1 MLSFDLSH
9 QAAAFSAINQFIE
22 LSLNFGISDQQFVSY
37 LEHLIPAFKAFDQDG
52 VQYSASIQAFIE
64 IVHWIDYKRGEC
76 GLGDYLIQLSLEQI
90 KEVRRTLR
98 KYRFAI
104 LAEIRQFRDQENDNQ
119 KLFLQQL
126 KTIIYDHNQLLF
138 VRVDLGYLKDSMPTI
153 NIKDFYAHISSLI
166 KLMKDKNNCFKHLLG
181 YGLALEQGITKGYH
195 GHLLLIY
202 NGSKHDQDWDLGDK
216 VTKKWES
223 ITHYLGYGRHS
234 NTKEIKDGYKRQGI
248 LGIGMIKREH
258 PSQVHNALKA
268 AQYLVEPE
276 KYGQMLLVKPLGR
289 RSFFKG
295 SYKPHGRQ
303 YQIKFVPPPID
314 PLHIITE
321 SRNDIAWL
329 DELWIFDQ

>member
-9 QAAAFSAINQFIE
+9 QAAVLSAINHFIE
-22 LSLNFGISDQQFVSY
+22 LSLNFEISDQEFISF
-37 LEHLIPAFKAFDQDG
+37 LEQLIPAFKAFDQDG
-52 VQYSASIQAFIE
+52 VQYSASIQAFQN
-64 IVHWIDYKRGEC
+64 VVQWVDGKRGEC
-76 GLGDYLIQLSLEQI
+76 SLEDYLAQLSLEQI
-90 KEVRRTLR
+90 KEVHRAIR
-98 KYRFAI
+98 KYRSAI
-104 LAEIRQFRDQENDNQ
+104 LAEIRLFRDQEGDNQ
-119 KLFLQQL
+119 KAFLKQV
-126 KTIIYDHNQLLF
+126 KTIIYDHYQVLL
-138 VRVDLGYLKDSMPTI
+138 VRVDLGYFKDSMPTI
-153 NIKDFYAHISSLI
+153 TIKDFYAHISSLI

-223 ITHYLGYGRHS
+223 ITQNVGYGRHL
-234 NTKEIKDGYKRQGI
+234 NTKEIKDKYDRQGI

-258 PSQVHNALKA
+258 PSQVHNALKV

-289 RSFFKG
+289 RSLFKG

-303 YQIKFVPPPID
+303 YQIKFVPPSID
-314 PLHIITE
+314 PLRIVTGNQ
-321 SRNDIAWL
+321 NDTAWL
-329 DELWIFDQ
+329 NKLWILDQ

>member
-9 QAAAFSAINQFIE
+9 QAATLSAINHFIE
-22 LSLNFGISDQQFVSY
+22 LSLNFDISHQEFVSY
-37 LEHLIPAFKAFDQDG
+37 LEQLIPAFKAFEQDG
-52 VQYSASIQAFIE
+52 LQYSVSIQAFIE
-64 IVHWIDYKRGEC
+64 IVQWIDDKRGEC
-76 GLGDYLIQLSLEQI
+76 GLWDYLAQLSLEQI

-119 KLFLQQL
+119 KEFLKQV

-138 VRVDLGYLKDSMPTI
+138 VRVDLGYLKCSMSTI
-153 NIKDFYAHISSLI
+153 TIKGFYANISSLI

-202 NGSKHDQDWDLGDK
+202 NGSKHDQDWDIGNK
-216 VTKKWES
+216 VIKKWES
-223 ITHYLGYGRHS
+223 ITQNDGYGRHS
-234 NTKEIKDGYKRQGI
+234 NTKEIKDKYERQGI
-248 LGIGMIKREH
+248 LGIGIIKRQH
-258 PSQVHNALKA
+258 LSQVHNALKV

-303 YQIKFVPPPID
+303 YQLKFVQPPID
-314 PLHIITE
+314 PLQIVME
-321 SRNDIAWL
+321 SRDDNAWI
-329 DELWIFDQ
+329 DEL

>member
-1 MLSFDLSH
+1 MSFDLSH
-9 QAAAFSAINQFIE
+9 QAATLSAINHFIE
-22 LSLNFGISDQQFVSY
+22 LSLNFDISHQEFVSY
-37 LEHLIPAFKAFDQDG
+37 LEQLIPAFKAFEQDG
-52 VQYSASIQAFIE
+52 LQYSVSIQAFIE
-64 IVHWIDYKRGEC
+64 IVQWIDDKRGEC
-76 GLGDYLIQLSLEQI
+76 GLWDYLAQLSLEQI

-119 KLFLQQL
+119 KEFLKQV

-138 VRVDLGYLKDSMPTI
+138 VRVDLGYLKCSMSTI
-153 NIKDFYAHISSLI
+153 TIKGFYANISSLI

-202 NGSKHDQDWDLGDK
+202 NGSKHDQDWDIGNK
-216 VTKKWES
+216 VIKKWES
-223 ITHYLGYGRHS
+223 ITQNDGYGRHS
-234 NTKEIKDGYKRQGI
+234 NTKEIKDKYERQGI
-248 LGIGMIKREH
+248 LGIGIIKRQH
-258 PSQVHNALKA
+258 LSQVHNALKV

-303 YQIKFVPPPID
+303 YQLKFVQPPID
-314 PLHIITE
+314 PLQIVME
-321 SRNDIAWL
+321 SRDDNAWI
-329 DELWIFDQ
+329 DEL

>member
-1 MLSFDLSH
+1 MLSFDLSN
-9 QAAAFSAINQFIE
+9 QAAVLSAINHFIE
-22 LSLNFGISDQQFVSY
+22 LSLNFDISHQEFVSY
-37 LEHLIPAFKAFDQDG
+37 LEQLIPAFKAFEQDG
-52 VQYSASIQAFIE
+52 LQYSVSIQAFIE
-64 IVHWIDYKRGEC
+64 IVQWIDDKRGEC
-76 GLGDYLIQLSLEQI
+76 GLGDYLAQLSLEQI

-98 KYRFAI
+98 KYRSVI

-119 KLFLQQL
+119 KEFLKQV
-126 KTIIYDHNQLLF
+126 KTIIYDHNQLLL
-138 VRVDLGYLKDSMPTI
+138 VRVDLGYLKCSMSTI
-153 NIKDFYAHISSLI
+153 TIKGFYAHISSLV

-202 NGSKHDQDWDLGDK
+202 NGSKHDQDWDIGNK

-223 ITHYLGYGRHS
+223 ITQNDGYGRHS
-234 NTKEIKDGYKRQGI
+234 NTKEIKDNYDRQGI
-248 LGIGMIKREH
+248 LGIGKIKRQH
-258 PSQVHNALKA
+258 LSQVHNALKV

-303 YQIKFVPPPID
+303 YQLKFVQPPID
-314 PLHIITE
+314 PLHIVTE
-321 SRNDIAWL
+321 SRGDIAWI
-329 DELWIFDQ
+329 DELWIPDQ